1 MSSVGMPS
9 AARGNAALAPHLVFL
24 GQHDLR
30 AIGPWRD
37 VACADANTG
46 RGSHPVWRRRT
57 LRGGAE
63 SAAASGWRQSLL
75 RPSLPVRPCLQ
86 CCGLRSEWRAGVS
99 YLALRWPGRSDLLRA
114 LGLTF
119 AFPLAW
125 EALMYFSGQTTPASM
140 LDSYRTAR
148 QAGLLGL
155 LLIADCLVA
164 PVTEEFAMRG
174 FLFRAGRNRFWAR
187 SAPFCLHRR
196 CGRFCTRNIVGFSW
210 LKRSWSD

>member
-1 MSSVGMPS
+1 VATPRLPRTWYFWGSTIFGLLVHGAMLLAQMLTLVAVVIRYGDAEPS
-9 AARGNAALAPHLVFL
+9 EAALKVLLH
-24 GQHDLR
+24 Q
-30 AIGPWRD
+30 
-37 VACADANTG
+37 
-46 RGSHPVWRRRT
+46 
-57 LRGGAE
+57 GGVM
-63 SAAASGWRQSLL
+63 LL
-75 RPSLPVRPCLQ
+75 RPSLPVRPWLQ
-86 CCGLRSEWRAGVS
+86 CCGLRSEWRAGVNH
-99 YLALRWPGRSDLLRA
+99 LALRWPGRSDLLRA

-174 FLFRAGRNRFWAR
+174 FPVSGQVEIVFGPDRRH
-187 SAPFCLHRR
+187 SAYIGGVDSFAHA
-196 CGRFCTRNIVGFSW
+196 I
-210 LKRSWSD
+210 